1 MEFQLQAAVLR
12 IMVELEVIL
21 PSVRVN
27 EMKINL
33 EK

>member
-12 IMVELEVIL
+12 IMVELEAIL
-21 PSVRVN
+21 PGVTVN